1 MSVEGPKNIARI
13 ANIEDLRRVS
23 EEAKHEIAARR
34 ATGTTIYVGMG
45 TCGIAAG
52 ARATLDALTAEL
64 ARRGIE
70 AQIETVGCIGICV
83 KEPLVDIQQAGK
95 PRITYG
101 NVTPQMVPRIVE
113 EHLIKGTP
121 VKQWVVGRLV
131 SD

>member
-1 MSVEGPKNIARI
+1 MPATSEKTIARI
-13 ANIEDLRRVS
+13 TGLEELQRIGEAARR
-23 EEAKHEIAARR
+23 ALAARR

-52 ARATLDALTAEL
+52 ARATLAALTEEL

-83 KEPLVDIQQAGK
+83 REPLVDIQQAGK

-121 VKQWVVGRLV
+121 VKQWVVGRLTTE
-131 SD
+131 

>member
-1 MSVEGPKNIARI
+1 MSTASEKTTAKITSL
-13 ANIEDLRRVS
+13 EDLQRVS
-23 EEAKHEIAARR
+23 EATRRAIAARR
-34 ATGTTIYVGMG
+34 ATGTTIYIGMG

-52 ARATLDALTAEL
+52 ARATLAALTEEL

-83 KEPLVDIQQAGK
+83 REPLVDIQQAGK

-113 EHLIKGTP
+113 EHLIKGMP
-121 VKQWVVGRLV
+121 VKQWVVGRLTT
-131 SD
+131 D

>member
-1 MSVEGPKNIARI
+1 MSTASEKTTAKITSL
-13 ANIEDLRRVS
+13 EDLQRVS
-23 EEAKHEIAARR
+23 EATRRAIAARR
-34 ATGTTIYVGMG
+34 ATGTTIYIGMG

-52 ARATLDALTAEL
+52 ARATLAALTEEL

-83 KEPLVDIQQAGK
+83 REPLVDIQQAGK

-121 VKQWVVGRLV
+121 VKQWVVGRLTT
-131 SD
+131 D